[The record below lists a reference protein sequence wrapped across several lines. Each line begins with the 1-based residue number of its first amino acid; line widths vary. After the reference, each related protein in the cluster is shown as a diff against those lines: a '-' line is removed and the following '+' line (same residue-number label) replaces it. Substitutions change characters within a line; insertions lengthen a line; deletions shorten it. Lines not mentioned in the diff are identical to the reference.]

1 MENSKI
7 REMIAVSGKM
17 TVKDAVNYVI
27 TKLPNADK
35 KEVTKEAKEMI
46 AEAKRFLSI

>member
-17 TVKDAVNYVI
+17 TVKEAVSYV
-27 TKLPNADK
+27 TSKLPNVDK